1 MNKKLGSLILGL
13 IISGT
18 LIGCLAVSARE
29 IASNCQS
36 EYRLSIASPMSSDRV
51 DFDIV
56 KGEPARNNMKDLTSE
71 SL

>member
-18 LIGCLAVSARE
+18 LVGGLAVSARE
-29 IASNCQS
+29 IASNYQS
-36 EYRLSIASPMSSDRV
+36 EYRLSLTSPMSSDKV
-51 DFDIV
+51 DFDIA
-56 KGEPARNNMKDLTSE
+56 KGEPARNSVRGLSSE

>member
-29 IASNCQS
+29 IADINRE
-36 EYRLSIASPMSSDRV
+36 EYRLSLTSPMPSDKV

>member
-18 LIGCLAVSARE
+18 LVGGLAVSARE
-29 IASNCQS
+29 IADINRE
-36 EYRLSIASPMSSDRV
+36 EYRLSLTSPMSSDKV

-56 KGEPARNNMKDLTSE
+56 KGEPARNSMKDLTSE

>member
-18 LIGCLAVSARE
+18 LIGCLAVSAKGIADINRE
-29 IASNCQS
+29 
-36 EYRLSIASPMSSDRV
+36 EYRLSLTSPMPSDKV

-56 KGEPARNNMKDLTSE
+56 KGEPARNSMRGLSLE